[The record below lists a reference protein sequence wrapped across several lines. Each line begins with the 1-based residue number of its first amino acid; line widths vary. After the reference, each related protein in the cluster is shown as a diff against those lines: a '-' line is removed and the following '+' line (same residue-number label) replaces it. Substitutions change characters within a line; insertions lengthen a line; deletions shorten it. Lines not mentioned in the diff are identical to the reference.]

1 MGKIKF
7 EVRGAYMGLQFKEAT
22 EAEIEE
28 IYELAGVNRKE
39 ATNHDSE
46 DNKQK
51 MIEAYEHSAKY
62 NAYFLCLMDDDTL
75 LGWIQIDK
83 AIEYL
88 TGEEIGWI
96 NDLYV
101 KMPYRGNGYSKLLIE
116 EALKEFRNL
125 GYSDVRLNVY
135 AHNEK
140 AMALYEKMGF
150 KDVSKFMKI
159 SI

>member
-1 MGKIKF
+1 
-7 EVRGAYMGLQFKEAT
+7 MGLQFKEAT

-28 IYELAGVNRKE
+28 IYELAGENRKE
-39 ATNHDSE
+39 ATNYDSE

-101 KMPYRGNGYSKLLIE
+101 KVPYRGNGYSKLLIE

-150 KDVSKFMKI
+150 RDVSKFMKI

>member
-1 MGKIKF
+1 
-7 EVRGAYMGLQFKEAT
+7 MGLQFKEAT

-62 NAYFLCLMDDDTL
+62 NAYFLCLMDDDAL

-116 EALKEFRNL
+116 EAIKEFRNL